1 MVQLMQVL
9 ILLTAPSIAS
19 WDMANSFRQHPK
31 TSATIP
37 PTELTVIGTQESA
50 RFKSHSLAQQR
61 RIEQMGVNGVI
72 YFDAPPTTSR
82 RRILR

>member
-19 WDMANSFRQHPK
+19 WGMANSSRQNPK
-31 TSATIP
+31 TPENIP
-37 PTELTVIGTQESA
+37 PAKLTVIGTQESA
-50 RFKSHSLAQQR
+50 RYKSHSLAQQR
-61 RIEQMGVNGVI
+61 RIEQIGVSGVI
-72 YFDAPPTTSR
+72 YFDAPPTNSR